1 MAMEFFMDSD
11 AVCSS
16 DKNAKVIRDKKKLLH
31 LIFDNF
37 SNFCRNVVEPMDQEW
52 IKAIDFVKKIS
63 HKLFQKQHPFIVFK
77 SYLRLEKNGLYP
89 PCPDGHH
96 IDIL

>member
-1 MAMEFFMDSD
+1 
-11 AVCSS
+11 
-16 DKNAKVIRDKKKLLH
+16 
-31 LIFDNF
+31 
-37 SNFCRNVVEPMDQEW
+37 MDQEW